1 MREHHRTSGAVSW
14 SDVVLRAVIAL
25 AAGGF
30 TSWTIYQSVVSWIPL
45 AFLAAFLG
53 TDLWSATARLRS
65 LRRARRAR
73 PTSTPSEPRASA
85 VPGSPTR

>member
-1 MREHHRTSGAVSW
+1 MREHHRTPGAVSW

-30 TSWTIYQSVVSWIPL
+30 TSWTIYQNVVSWIPL

-53 TDLWSATARLRS
+53 SDVWSATARLRS
-65 LRRARRAR
+65 LRHSRRTR
-73 PTSTPSEPRASA
+73 PAGTPSEPRAAA
-85 VPGSPTR
+85 VPSTRTR